1 MTASF
6 TRRRRRLK
14 RHAVAVGLALLAG
27 PVLGQ
32 TTTLRLEWPVF
43 IVGDGCHSV
52 RAHSHCASSISPP
65 PSLTLAAQ
73 SSSPFK
79 LTQVQMP
86 SSLPR
91 PAVVDLA
98 PVAPRTISPTTRSL
112 GGVSGLTLGD
122 TSVSVRLPLATSDLQ
137 ALRAAVAA
145 ALSPPAQ
152 SAPHT
157 ARSVKVVLDKL
168 QLLGAGAK
176 GGYFYKIYINLPP
189 SGEAMGDS
197 QQYFLGTLGPFE
209 IAGASRRGSA
219 SLEFPATEVLSRLS
233 PSGLQEVILS
243 FERLSGENAP
253 REPVL
258 RIGEVRIEVSTDAPW
273 ENSR

>member
-14 RHAVAVGLALLAG
+14 RHAVAVALSVLAG
-27 PVLGQ
+27 PGLAQ
-32 TTTLRLEWPVF
+32 TTTLRLEWPAL
-43 IVGDGCHSV
+43 IVGDGCHAV
-52 RAHSHCASSISPP
+52 RPHSHCASFVTSL
-65 PSLTLAAQ
+65 PSLPLAAQ

-79 LTQVQMP
+79 LMQVQMP
-86 SSLPR
+86 SSLRR
-91 PAVVDLA
+91 PAVVDLP
-98 PVAPRTISPTTRSL
+98 PVAPRTISPTSRSL

-122 TSVSVRLPLATSDLQ
+122 ASVSVRLPLTTSDLQ
-137 ALRAAVAA
+137 AIRAAVAA

-152 SAPHT
+152 STPRT

-176 GGYFYKIYINLPP
+176 GGYFYKIHINLPP
-189 SGEAMGDS
+189 SGEAIEDS
-197 QQYFLGTLGPFE
+197 QKYFLGTLGPFE
-209 IAGASRRGSA
+209 IAGASRRGPA

-243 FERLSGENAP
+243 FERISGENAP
-253 REPVL
+253 RGQVL

-273 ENSR
+273 EGNR